1 MEAFNMTN
9 VQISLHDGTVI
20 QSQVESYSAT
30 DITSNMNDPK
40 VLAIHIGN
48 AVFNKNIIKYVA
60 PVPPTA

>member
-1 MEAFNMTN
+1 MTT
-9 VQISLHDGTVI
+9 VQISLHDGTVLTMDNI
-20 QSQVESYSAT
+20 SDYSAT
-30 DITSNMNDPK
+30 DIAANMNDPK